1 MKTLYEGNL
10 NYKFAWRPT
19 KKELF
24 LLVIRKIVETIVFT
38 IVSVPL
44 ALYLLW
50 IIFHN

>member
-1 MKTLYEGNL
+1 MKTLYEGHL
-10 NYKFAWRPT
+10 NAKFAWRPT

-24 LLVIRKIVETIVFT
+24 LLAVRRVVETIVFT

-44 ALYLLW
+44 AVYLLW